1 MVNVIYLA
9 LILMIEQGSEE
20 PSAPIADRSDFEHND
35 HGVRRSDPYF
45 WLKNRDDPKV
55 IKYLKDENKYTN
67 HVFEK
72 TKKLQTDLVG
82 EIKGRIKQDDSSY
95 PIPWKDYLYYT
106 RYEVGSDYTKYYRRQ
121 KNAENDSEELLFDVP
136 TMSFG
141 HDYFDFDQGDISPD
155 QNLIIFSTDLSGRGL
170 RTIKVYDIAKQK
182 VLNDTIESIDGGHA
196 WAADSKTFFI
206 LGRILIP

>member
-82 EIKGRIKQDDSSY
+82 RSKEESNRMILLIQFHGKTIY
-95 PIPWKDYLYYT
+95 IIPDMK
-106 RYEVGSDYTKYYRRQ
+106 
-121 KNAENDSEELLFDVP
+121 
-136 TMSFG
+136 
-141 HDYFDFDQGDISPD
+141 
-155 QNLIIFSTDLSGRGL
+155 
-170 RTIKVYDIAKQK
+170 
-182 VLNDTIESIDGGHA
+182 
-196 WAADSKTFFI
+196 
-206 LGRILIP
+206 